1 MSICGRSKAVSR
13 HTAPTATTDF
23 PVERKNLVA
32 RWGPSD
38 ETAAL
43 ILNGYID
50 VVPPGEREQ
59 WDADPFDACIHQ
71 DALHRRRSRHERW
84 SRRVLH
90 LCDKAGYLASGFG
103 CFHAAFRSQLRQRRR
118 ERTSPGETPASRA
131 SDRHSD
137 FVSSTWAFA
146 DSYTGPDA
154 RRGAHSL
161 RYLRYTCALSP
172 PIRE

>member
-103 CFHAAFRSQLRQRRR
+103 CL
-118 ERTSPGETPASRA
+118 
-131 SDRHSD
+131 
-137 FVSSTWAFA
+137 
-146 DSYTGPDA
+146 
-154 RRGAHSL
+154 GA
-161 RYLRYTCALSP
+161 
-172 PIRE
+172 